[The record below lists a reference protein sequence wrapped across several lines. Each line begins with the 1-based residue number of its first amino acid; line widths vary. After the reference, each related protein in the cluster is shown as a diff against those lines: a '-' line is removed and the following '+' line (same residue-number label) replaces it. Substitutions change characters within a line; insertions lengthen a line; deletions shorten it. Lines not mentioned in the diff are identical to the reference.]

1 MSKAENF
8 TVRMGEDLKE
18 RMKAHQEIN
27 WSHVIRENVRSMLDD
42 LERTNALAE
51 GSQLTEDD
59 VEELANQISKA
70 ASERAR
76 DDAAEQETDRQQL
89 DRDKE
94 SRVSVGARDA
104 TGTNADRV
112 IADDSENDEEE

>member
-42 LERTNALAE
+42 LERMNRLAE
-51 GSQLTEDD
+51 DSQLTEDD
-59 VEELANQISKA
+59 VEELARQINRA

-76 DDAAEQETDRQQL
+76 EDAKSQETEQEPRKDE
-89 DRDKE
+89 E
-94 SRVSVGARDA
+94 SRISIGAGDSA
-104 TGTNADRV
+104 ADRV
-112 IADDSENDEEE
+112 AADDTENEQER

>member
-18 RMKAHQEIN
+18 RMKTHQEIN

-42 LERTNALAE
+42 LERMNALTE

-59 VEELANQISKA
+59 VEELAKQINKA

-76 DDAAEQETDRQQL
+76 DDAAEQETDRQQSN
-89 DRDKE
+89 RDKE
-94 SRVSVGARDA
+94 SRVSVETRDS
-104 TGTNADRV
+104 TETNADRV
-112 IADDSENDEEE
+112 IADDSENDQEG

>member
-1 MSKAENF
+1 
-8 TVRMGEDLKE
+8 
-18 RMKAHQEIN
+18 MKAHQEIN

>member
-42 LERTNALAE
+42 LERMNRLAE
-51 GSQLTEDD
+51 DSQLTEDD
-59 VEELANQISKA
+59 VEELAKQINKA

-76 DDAAEQETDRQQL
+76 EDAKNQEAKQEPSKDE
-89 DRDKE
+89 E
-94 SRVSVGARDA
+94 SRVSIGAGESTVNRVG
-104 TGTNADRV
+104 T
-112 IADDSENDEEE
+112 DDTENEKER